1 MSKKMCQFDMR
12 NDCANNNSKYKAL
25 RIKYLLFTVDPKT
38 YF

>member
-25 RIKYLLFTVDPKT
+25 DRNKIFTVDPKT